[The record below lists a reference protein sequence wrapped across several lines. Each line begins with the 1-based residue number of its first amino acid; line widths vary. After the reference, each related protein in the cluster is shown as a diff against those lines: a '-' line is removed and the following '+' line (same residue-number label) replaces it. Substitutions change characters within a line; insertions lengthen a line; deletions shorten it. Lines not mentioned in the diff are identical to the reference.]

1 MDLIKQ
7 FMKIGGFKTPEELEK
22 FGEVEFFNKHPEAR
36 ELAKK
41 AMGGTPEAFNM
52 TMPADKFFSYGVPVP
67 PTYLQKGGISKR
79 NAIPFLENEAA
90 NIVYDKMTRGYNT
103 DVYDEFAHAYK
114 GLPDEVKRAENVQ
127 NPVNKDWSYGSQ
139 VYDPGSF
146 ANYINDKLGRE
157 AVTPLMKPWSG
168 PYDVTGRTPNFK
180 NLPDKMEPLEND
192 FDSGIDYKTLTPS
205 YPREYSNESN
215 VMNKGGSLTN
225 RMVYPQ
231 IQSADQFFS
240 PVYTDSHNAYAKGGN
255 IEEFPQAVSYPQHG
269 WGATNYFMLQDG
281 GTFPPGMPQYTG
293 MLPVMQ
299 TGSGL
304 SGIMSKTIENSD
316 HYGVP
321 TFQEGGMSNDE
332 PDQSFY
338 ANKMNKFMNSIRGTA
353 YQKMSED
360 LMSSA
365 NPYMEEMPEPG
376 AKYGGYPLKKAQDGS
391 AGIGPRVGN
400 VPVVPVQTGPTPNLG
415 DPQAAAMMDRASQLY
430 RDLNTPDPARDQKI
444 LQQRQDAD
452 VKKNAQDMGW
462 GNDVQGY
469 IDSNFQFGPGKSVY
483 KKEEKPKKST
493 KTQAGVSRT
502 VDPGTTKTV
511 TAPAPA
517 GSTTP
522 APAATTTNGN
532 TTTTPVTTS
541 TTPAAPA
548 ATTDWIEVTDDK
560 GRKGWKNP
568 KDGQIY
574 YPNAADTSTTT
585 TTQQNPTWNYDPMWL
600 MPGRYRPGRIT
611 RGMDAYLEALAAG
624 QIARGDVRVE
634 KIRNR
639 LIPGTGVRYM
649 TFRTPDQTIS
659 GQTPGA
665 QAPTIK
671 DPGKKPDLPAVDK
684 TWMPPMLMPPDTGNN
699 TPWIP
704 QVLQSAPTSSP
715 NANSGTTFSRTNT
728 AQMKDM
734 MEYILNQKA
743 YGGSFLLPGYQPGGS
758 ILDENPFGGTEIMT
772 QPNPEQNMYWNTGN
786 MDQMNQVARQ
796 IEKDSPLGKV
806 YEMNL
811 EKDEVKK
818 GKKFKYKPGRNQ
830 GPSLGPD
837 AIMAMMSAGTN
848 LMNKM
853 PWNQDNQ
860 DFNSALSTY
869 GMPRKPTNRGSY
881 LTNDPGMGNTFRPD
895 QYNPNMRGFYAPDYG
910 YAQTGGQQF
919 ANMDGDQY
927 YLTQEQIN
935 KVIKAGGRVPGF

>member
-7 FMKIGGFKTPEELEK
+7 FMKIGGFKTPDELEAY
-22 FGEVEFFNKHPEAR
+22 GEDNFFRDFPQAR
-36 ELAKK
+36 QM

-67 PTYLQKGGISKR
+67 PTYY
-79 NAIPFLENEAA
+79 A
-90 NIVYDKMTRGYNT
+90 D
-103 DVYDEFAHAYK
+103 
-114 GLPDEVKRAENVQ
+114 
-127 NPVNKDWSYGSQ
+127 
-139 VYDPGSF
+139 
-146 ANYINDKLGRE
+146 
-157 AVTPLMKPWSG
+157 
-168 PYDVTGRTPNFK
+168 
-180 NLPDKMEPLEND
+180 
-192 FDSGIDYKTLTPS
+192 
-205 YPREYSNESN
+205 
-215 VMNKGGSLTN
+215 GGSLTN

-255 IEEFPQAVSYPQHG
+255 IEEFPQAISYPQHG

-321 TFQEGGMSNDE
+321 TFQDGGMSNDE

-391 AGIGPRVGN
+391 AGLGPRVGN
-400 VPVVPVQTGPTPNLG
+400 VPVAPVQTGPTPNLG
-415 DPQAAAMMDRASQLY
+415 NPEAAAMMDRPSQLY
-430 RDLNTPDPARDQKI
+430 HYLNTPDPARDQKI

-462 GNDVQGY
+462 GNDIQGY

-493 KTQAGVSRT
+493 KTQAGVSKT
-502 VDPGTTKTV
+502 VDSGTSKTV
-511 TAPAPA
+511 TAPAST
-517 GSTTP
+517 GSTSTTP
-522 APAATTTNGN
+522 AAANPTVTTI
-532 TTTTPVTTS
+532 PVTTS

-548 ATTDWIEVTDDK
+548 ATTDWIEVTDTNGK
-560 GRKGWKNP
+560 KGWKNP

-574 YPNAADTSTTT
+574 YPNATDTSTTT

-624 QIARGDVRVE
+624 QIDRGDVRVE

-704 QVLQSAPTSSP
+704 QVLQSA
-715 NANSGTTFSRTNT
+715 
-728 AQMKDM
+728 
-734 MEYILNQKA
+734 
-743 YGGSFLLPGYQPGGS
+743 YGGPFVLPGYQPGGS

-796 IEKDSPLGKV
+796 IEKDNPLGKV
-806 YEMNL
+806 YEMDL
-811 EKDEVKK
+811 EKDDVKK

-837 AIMAMMSAGTN
+837 AIMAMMAAGTN

-853 PWNQDNQ
+853 PWNRDDQ

-881 LTNDPGMGNTFRPD
+881 LTNDPGVGNTFRPD
-895 QYNPNMRGFYAPDYG
+895 QYNPNMRGFYAPDFG